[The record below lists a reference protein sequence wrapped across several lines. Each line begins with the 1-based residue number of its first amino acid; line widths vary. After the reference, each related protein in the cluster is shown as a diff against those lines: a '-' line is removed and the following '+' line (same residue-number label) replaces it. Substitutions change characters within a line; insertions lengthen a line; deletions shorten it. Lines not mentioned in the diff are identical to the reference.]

1 MSFGADFRR
10 KYSSYVYLNLRPMA
24 ATNITV
30 TAETDRRGDYLEKNV
45 KLDVFDWANVN
56 FKVWCFNT
64 NSRPSV
70 HRVRL
75 KVKKFVYY
83 KLILKIEEPG
93 ATGTILSFDQQV
105 RYASM
110 AK

>member
-10 KYSSYVYLNLRPMA
+10 KDSSYIYLSVRPQSG
-24 ATNITV
+24 TDITV

-45 KLDVFDWANVN
+45 ALNVFDWKNVN
-56 FKVWCFNT
+56 FRNWCFNT
-64 NSRPSV
+64 NDRPSIY
-70 HRVRL
+70 RVRL

-83 KLILKIEEPG
+83 KLVFRVEKEG
-93 ATGTILSFDQQV
+93 ATGTILGFDQQV